1 MDRARATH
9 RERLPM
15 TQEDERQL
23 EGSDPDF
30 RGMAGHSVAAPSWG
44 RGDACHLVFPVALM
58 NGFPLGQQ
66 KLWV

>member
-1 MDRARATH
+1 
-9 RERLPM
+9 M

-58 NGFPLGQQ
+58 NGFRLGQQ